1 MLRIISLNVNGL
13 RSAAKKGFFDWFAAQ
28 HADIVCLQEIKVED
42 HQLDDPIFSHP
53 GYYRYV
59 LSAEKKGYSGV
70 AIYTRTEPL
79 KIHYGLGWALA
90 DTEGRYLQID
100 FPKLSV
106 ASVYLPSGASGE
118 DRQVLKY
125 EFMEKF
131 AKDLDR
137 FRKSERDFIICGDIN
152 IVHKEIDIKN
162 WKSNQK
168 NSGCLPEE
176 RAWLNNLLEE
186 KGWVDTF
193 RVLNHLPEQYTWW
206 SNRGQARAKNVGWR
220 IDYQLATPDLK
231 DKLLATSVYK
241 DTWFSDHAPLTVD
254 YAVNKE

>member
-13 RSAAKKGFFDWFAAQ
+13 RSAAKKGFFDWFADQ
-28 HADIVCLQEIKVED
+28 SADIVCLQEIKVEE
-42 HQLDDPIFSHP
+42 HQLDDPIFSP
-53 GYYRYV
+53 RGYYRYM

-70 AIYTRTEPL
+70 AIYTRIEPL
-79 KIHYGLGWALA
+79 KVHYGLGWALA
-90 DTEGRYLQID
+90 DTEGRYIQID
-100 FPKLSV
+100 FPKFSV

-118 DRQVLKY
+118 ERQVLKY

-131 AKDLDR
+131 GKDLDR
-137 FRKSERDFIICGDIN
+137 FQKSNRDFIICGDIN
-152 IVHKEIDIKN
+152 IVHKAIDIKN

-193 RVLNHLPEQYTWW
+193 RVLNQLPEQYTWW
-206 SNRGQARAKNVGWR
+206 SNRGQARDKNVGWR
-220 IDYQLATPDLK
+220 IDYQLATAGFK
-231 DKLLATSVYK
+231 DRLLATSVYK

-254 YAVNKE
+254 YEV